1 MNLALL
7 RHLPTRFNQAGLLQ
21 GRLDE
26 PILAP
31 GPELTA
37 EIAHTRRRLQQETGF
52 EQVLVSRLRRTAMT
66 AGVYGYHERARV
78 EPLLDELDFGPYEA
92 GPRTD
97 MLQALGAAWHQDPGQ
112 LQLGESIAELE
123 DRVALFLDRYRDA
136 ESVLAFGHGAW
147 IRACLSLVR
156 HGSIARMNQ
165 LNVANNELI
174 LLVV

>member
-66 AGVYGYHERARV
+66 AGGAHRV
-78 EPLLDELDFGPYEA
+78 
-92 GPRTD
+92 
-97 MLQALGAAWHQDPGQ
+97 
-112 LQLGESIAELE
+112 S
-123 DRVALFLDRYRDA
+123 
-136 ESVLAFGHGAW
+136 
-147 IRACLSLVR
+147 SLKPSSR
-156 HGSIARMNQ
+156 KWR
-165 LNVANNELI
+165 LW
-174 LLVV
+174 